1 MGFAHSTWPCW
12 ATEGGNAPALL
23 HLEYVTMNATSESLL
38 YAGLFLPGNELATPA
53 ALVKLWRSDL
63 RESGQ
68 FAYGLRFLDNSH
80 AIALNPQHL
89 PLRREAYALGPRLL
103 RDGGA
108 LPLTLKD
115 ALPDAWGRLVVSLEL
130 GGRIPGDRE
139 LLLLTNENR
148 VGAMVFAETPEMPAP
163 AELPHDDLGQLAEA
177 ARRLQYDM
185 EIPAPLR
192 RLLQRGGSLGGARP
206 KASFTH
212 DQALWLAKFPAAGD
226 PVDVQVL
233 EAAMLGLAMQCG
245 IRVPQFFTM
254 PIGRGDTAFLS
265 RRFDRF
271 GPNSRHRLHFLSAS
285 ALLDI
290 PYESDAG
297 SYVALARELRRWS
310 VAPAADLAE
319 LFRRMVFNLLID
331 NTDDHLKNHGVL
343 YAGNGRYRLSPAFD
357 VVPQL
362 TNLGYQMLSIDGSS
376 QQSSLELAIHAA
388 PHFDL
393 SVDQARAI
401 TRELAEIVHK
411 GWRVHAEASGVPD
424 ALRKRLESCFA
435 RQAVVVGA

>member
-1 MGFAHSTWPCW
+1 
-12 ATEGGNAPALL
+12 
-23 HLEYVTMNATSESLL
+23 MNATSDLL
-38 YAGLFLPGNELATPA
+38 YAGLYLPGDEAATPA
-53 ALVKLWRSDL
+53 ALLKLWHSGL
-63 RESGQ
+63 RESGE
-68 FAYGLRFLDNSH
+68 FAYGLQYLDNRQ
-80 AIALNPQHL
+80 ALALNPQHL
-89 PLRREAYALGPRLL
+89 PLRREAFALQTRLL

-115 ALPDAWGRLVVSLEL
+115 ALPDAWGRLVVSLDL

-139 LLLLTNENR
+139 LLLLTNDDR
-148 VGAMVFAETPEMPAP
+148 VGAMVFSETQEMPAP
-163 AELPHDDLGQLAEA
+163 PELPHDDLGQLAEA

-185 EIPAPLR
+185 EIPASLR

-212 DQALWLAKFPAAGD
+212 DHALWLAKFPAAGD

-233 EAAMLGLAMQCG
+233 EAAMLGLAMRCG
-245 IRVPQFFTM
+245 IRVPQFFTL
-254 PIGRGDTAFLS
+254 PVGRGDTAFLS
-265 RRFDRF
+265 RRFDRC
-271 GPNSRHRLHFLSAS
+271 GPDSRQRLHFLSAS

-297 SYVALARELRRWS
+297 SYVAFARELRRWS

-319 LFRRMVFNLLID
+319 LFRRMVFNLLVD

-343 YAGNGRYRLSPAFD
+343 HAGNGRYRLSPAFD

-362 TNLGYQMLSIDGSS
+362 TNIGYQMLSIDGSS
-376 QQSSLELAIHAA
+376 QESRLDLAIGVA

-393 SVDQARAI
+393 SVDQAHAI
-401 TRELAEIVHK
+401 TRELVGTVCN
-411 GWRVHAEASGVPD
+411 GWRIHAEASGVPD
-424 ALRKRLESCFA
+424 ALRKRLESCFS
-435 RQAVVVGA
+435 RQATIVGAAAYGLNR